1 MSKSAAQLDHE
12 IDDKDLA
19 DFAAG
24 KFKYDVHKRARL
36 AYLVAGI
43 LRDRGVATVGA
54 DNEALDALARIELT
68 HSASATAKASP
79 CANCKGTGTLPVPT
93 DEPGRFGKATHL
105 SCAHCGGSGER
116 TA

>member
-1 MSKSAAQLDHE
+1 MARSAAQLDRE

-24 KFKYDVHKRARL
+24 KFKYDAHKRARL

-54 DNEALDALARIELT
+54 DNEALAALARIELAR
-68 HSASATAKASP
+68 SASVKAPP
-79 CANCKGTGTLPVPT
+79 CDNCKGTGTIPVPT